1 MRISD
6 WSSDVCSSDLFA
18 DGPDARTTRTSA
30 AAAAALDTINKAAA
44 RRATFPLFGT
54 QDKMTS
60 RTCFPDTIHE
70 IGQRCILGVRI
81 GDLFQFGKRRGVASV
96 EPLPQ
101 FDERCPQLRVHL
113 RRGLPHFDWSRA
125 AAPPAPTSSERLFGN
140 NCVLPC

>member
-60 RTCFPDTIHE
+60 RTCFPDTIPE

-96 EPLPQ
+96 DPLPK
-101 FDERCPQLRVHL
+101 FDARSPHPPLHL
-113 RRGLPHFDWSRA
+113 
-125 AAPPAPTSSERLFGN
+125 PPGPPN
-140 NCVLPC
+140 